1 MEVEV
6 HCDDQICCS
15 EELIRSVEGV
25 ITGTLERF
33 HGRIAR
39 VQAHLRDLNGA
50 GRALRDRICS
60 VEAVIAD
67 TEARVLASHEAITLS
82 EAIHGAAGKLE
93 RLLAQELQQLDQTF
107 GSPVKG

>member
-1 MEVEV
+1 
-6 HCDDQICCS
+6 
-15 EELIRSVEGV
+15 
-25 ITGTLERF
+25 
-33 HGRIAR
+33 
-39 VQAHLRDLNGA
+39 
-50 GRALRDRICS
+50 